1 MENLS
6 NFVFG
11 HNIYDRVPSRNK
23 RFVGQLL
30 SVVSAVSG
38 LPFIKELLSFGGK
51 AFSAFDL
58 HHSLSSLSLAHC
70 SLLAVSLRSLTSS
83 LIALFSSFSQLSLS
97 SNHWMLKNFVL
108 LGNYLNSRSIKSRIQ
123 AAEESLNIRI
133 DAAEEDFSEKL
144 RHFSE
149 DQYSINMKVE
159 PI

>member
-1 MENLS
+1 
-6 NFVFG
+6 
-11 HNIYDRVPSRNK
+11 
-23 RFVGQLL
+23 
-30 SVVSAVSG
+30 
-38 LPFIKELLSFGGK
+38 
-51 AFSAFDL
+51 
-58 HHSLSSLSLAHC
+58 
-70 SLLAVSLRSLTSS
+70 
-83 LIALFSSFSQLSLS
+83 
-97 SNHWMLKNFVL
+97 MLKNFVL